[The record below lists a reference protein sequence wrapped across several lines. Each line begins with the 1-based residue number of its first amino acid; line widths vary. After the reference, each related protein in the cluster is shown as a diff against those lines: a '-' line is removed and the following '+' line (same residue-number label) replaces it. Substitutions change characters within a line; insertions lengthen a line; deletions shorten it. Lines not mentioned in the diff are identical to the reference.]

1 MRSRESAN
9 TGALQLRDETGD
21 MVVAAIFVTPLV
33 KTRAETAPVEAAA
46 PGLGLSVSSTHVLAE
61 VEPAWRA
68 FCDAGIDSPG
78 QSFSFIRLWAE
89 SLRVAEADQ
98 LYVVAALGGQPV
110 ALLPL
115 RRQRRAGVSF
125 YSWFPGTHVGCNAP
139 LVDAARLGQLSPV
152 ELQRFWQGVIAAVDG
167 ADLIYLPAIPA
178 RDDGPDPL
186 LAGLGRS
193 LPVETLYRSAFAS
206 WEEANATQR
215 SKSRRKHDRQQGE
228 KLEALGEVSF
238 EVVEPGPAA
247 AEVLEVMF
255 RQRARRFLAMGI
267 KDPFAPGDIARF
279 YYATGRPESP
289 VAIRLHVL
297 RLNGEIVAVRYNV
310 VHGDRLFCLIS
321 SMSDDP
327 AIQVGSPG
335 KQCLLRVMETVF
347 DEGFRV
353 FDMGA
358 GFTDEKRHWCNQQ
371 IALRDHYIPLTLR
384 GRAIVATHGA
394 WRSTRARIKA
404 NETLM
409 RVAKGVRVRL
419 ARKETGSET
428 RGE

>member
-1 MRSRESAN
+1 
-9 TGALQLRDETGD
+9 
-21 MVVAAIFVTPLV
+21 MVEAAIFGTPL
-33 KTRAETAPVEAAA
+33 AEADADTAPVGAAA
-46 PGLGLSVSSTHVLAE
+46 LGLGLSVSSTHLLAE
-61 VEPAWRA
+61 VEAVWRA
-68 FCDAGIDSPG
+68 FSAAGIESPG
-78 QSFSFIRLWAE
+78 QSFSFIKLWVEA
-89 SLRVAEADQ
+89 LGVAEADQ

-115 RRQRRAGVSF
+115 RRQRRASISL

-139 LVDAARLGQLSPV
+139 LVDAARLGQLSPA
-152 ELQRFWQGVIAAVDG
+152 ELQRFWQGVVEAIDG

-178 RDDGPDPL
+178 RDEGPDPL
-186 LAGLGRS
+186 FAGLGQS
-193 LPVETLYRSAFAS
+193 LPVETLYRSVFAS
-206 WEEANATQR
+206 WDDANTTQR

-228 KLEALGEVSF
+228 KLEALGAVSF

-255 RQRARRFLAMGI
+255 RQRARRFVAMGI
-267 KDPFAPGDIARF
+267 KDPFAPCDIARF
-279 YYATGRPESP
+279 YNATGRPGSP
-289 VAIRLHVL
+289 VAIKLHVL

-327 AIQVGSPG
+327 AIQAGPPG

-371 IALRDHYIPLTLR
+371 IALCNHYVPLTLR
-384 GRAIVATHGA
+384 GRAIVATHAA

-404 NETLM
+404 NETLL
-409 RVAKGVRVRL
+409 RVAKAVRARL
-419 ARKETGSET
+419 ARKTASSET